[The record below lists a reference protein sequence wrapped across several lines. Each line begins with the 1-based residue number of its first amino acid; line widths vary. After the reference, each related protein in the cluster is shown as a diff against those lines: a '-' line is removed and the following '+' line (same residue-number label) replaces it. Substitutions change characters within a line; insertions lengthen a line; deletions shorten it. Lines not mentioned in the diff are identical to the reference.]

1 MEEET
6 PDGKLGEIAKDI
18 EVITAEADTYTIQAP
33 QDVAIATEFLV
44 KVKGRAKRIEELR
57 QFFVKP
63 LNDQVKAI
71 NDRFKAS
78 LKPLEDVEAKVKRL
92 ISNYT
97 LEQERLRHEEERK
110 LQEAHAKEMAKQEK
124 AADKAGADF
133 VPTIAPTIAQA
144 VPTIKTESGKT
155 TTVKVWKFE
164 IVDAAQVPREYLEV
178 NESLVRKAVQA
189 GAREIAGVRIY
200 EDIQVKIG

>member
-1 MEEET
+1 MNDET
-6 PDGKLGEIAKDI
+6 PDDKLGEIAKDI
-18 EVITAEADTYTIQAP
+18 EVITAEADTYTIQSP
-33 QDVAIATEFLV
+33 QDVAVATEFLV

-57 QFFVKP
+57 LFFVKP

-92 ISNYT
+92 IGNYT
-97 LEQERLRHEEERK
+97 LEQDRIRREKERE

-124 AADKAGADF
+124 EADKAGTDF
-133 VPTIAPTIAQA
+133 VPTVAPSIVRST
-144 VPTIKTESGKT
+144 PTIKTESGKT
-155 TTVKVWKFE
+155 TTIKVWKFE
-164 IVDAAQVPREYLEV
+164 IVDAAKVPREYLEV

-200 EDIQVKIG
+200 EDVQVKVG